1 MYDIK
6 TNIIKVY
13 GKNIDSFFQNII
25 TNDITRL
32 GYDNSIYTAILSPQG
47 KYLYDFIMIKNDQY
61 ILLET
66 NENKVSGLIEE
77 IKRYD
82 LRSDINL
89 SVEKN
94 LVTKVVIKEEL
105 QENLFQK
112 IKGKKLLRE
121 KNYTL
126 FNDPRSED
134 FLYRFWINKE
144 ARILSKFKFSGEEKI
159 EEKRI
164 KLKIPNSNKDLT
176 YNKSFILNY
185 NFENINAL
193 SFNKGCYIGQENTA
207 RQKFRGTQKYSLKSI
222 KIISGTMPDLNE
234 DIFYKKMKIGTM
246 KSKSNDIGLC
256 LIRKDATKNNDE
268 FLKADNNRI
277 LKIL

>member
-89 SVEKN
+89 SIEKN

-185 NFENINAL
+185 NFENINAI
-193 SFNKGCYIGQENTA
+193 SFDKGCYIGQENTA
-207 RQKFRGTQKYSLKSI
+207 RQKYRGNQKYSLQTI
-222 KIISGTMPDLNE
+222 KVIKGPMPKLDQ
-234 DIFYKKMKIGTM
+234 DIVKDKMKIGTV
-246 KSKSNDIGLC
+246 KSNYNNLYLC
-256 LIRKDATKNNDE
+256 LIRNDQNIKKNQEVSTDTE
-268 FLKADNNRI
+268 MKFMI
-277 LKIL
+277 L